1 MSVLYILVVSIF
13 LVLCLILTGVVLI
26 QESKTTGLGASFG
39 GDAGSSLFGVSTP
52 QVLKVFTAWLAG
64 IFMLSCVLLSFW
76 TSVRGRSSISQEI
89 QTEDVRSS

>member
-1 MSVLYILVVSIF
+1 MGFLYILAVILF
-13 LVLCLILTGVVLI
+13 LCLCLVLAVVVLI

-52 QVLKVFTAWLAG
+52 QVLKTFTAWLAG

-76 TSVRGRSSISQEI
+76 TSVRGRSPVPTVVE
-89 QTEDVRSS
+89 TEEVGS